1 MKAIFGYALLGVVL
15 LAAGGVFWTTGK
27 MERRLVDAD
36 MQLVTLR
43 NSVPLT
49 ENTDKE
55 GSIRCVSFLPWMAN
69 LEVKMREQQA
79 ASKYWLSDYAS
90 LRLQLDSNGEPT
102 EQGSQILLEAA
113 NAAYRT
119 ITRTGNDPLVIQQL
133 GSVMGIYAEVMK
145 RDPRNIDAP
154 YNYEFVARVRD
165 SLSHVSASKSGEKGQ
180 TKNTATSTPPKQ
192 TIHGNQ
198 GAPPDGTDM
207 SPFKLLVPKQGD
219 ERKED
224 PEAGKGEKK
233 VRKG

>member
-15 LAAGGVFWTTGK
+15 LATGGVFWTTGK

-43 NSVPLT
+43 NAAPLT

-55 GSIRCVSFLPWMAN
+55 GSIRRISFLPWMAN
-69 LEVKMREQQA
+69 LEANMREQQA
-79 ASKYWLSDYAS
+79 ASKYWLTDYAS
-90 LRLQLDSNGEPT
+90 LGVPRDSNGEPT
-102 EQGSQILLEAA
+102 EQDSQLLLEAA

-119 ITRTGNDPLVIQQL
+119 IKRTGSDPLVIQQL

-145 RDPRNIDAP
+145 RDPHNIDAA
-154 YNYEFVARVRD
+154 YNYEFVGRIRD
-165 SLSHVSASKSGEKGQ
+165 SLSHASASKPGEKGQ
-180 TKNTATSTPPKQ
+180 AKSTAMSTPPKQ

-198 GAPPDGTDM
+198 GGPPNGTDM

-224 PEAGKGEKK
+224 PEAGKGGKR